1 MKILI
6 TGADGFIGSHLVELL
21 LKKKNRV
28 RALVF
33 YNSFG
38 HNGHL
43 DYINKSKNLDIVK
56 GDIRDRTFCENI
68 CKGVDVVIHL
78 ASLISIPFSY
88 TSSQSYLDTNV
99 LGTHN
104 ICEAVR
110 KNKNKKLIVFSTSE
124 VYGTAKYVPI
134 DENHPKQP
142 QSPYSA
148 SKIAADAL
156 SMSYYYSFGIN
167 LTIIRPFNTYG
178 PRQSTRAIIPTIIS
192 QILQN
197 KKTIQLGITSTK
209 RDLTYVEDTCNAV
222 NLLLKNFNKF
232 AGETF
237 NVGSNNSISIS
248 DLVKKISKIM
258 NSNIKIIRDEKRI
271 RPLKSEVLELDCDY
285 SKLNK
290 LTGYKPTVS
299 IDMGLKKT
307 ISWLKKDFKKNKN
320 KDYSNYNI

>member
-1 MKILI
+1 MKILV

-21 LKKKNRV
+21 LKKKNKV

-43 DYINKSKNLDIVK
+43 DSINKTDNLEIVK
-56 GDIRDRTFCENI
+56 GDIRDRTFTENI
-68 CKGVDVVIHL
+68 CKGIDVVIHL

-134 DENHPKQP
+134 DENHPMQP

-197 KKTIQLGITSTK
+197 KKKIQLGITSTK
-209 RDLTYVEDTCNAV
+209 RDLTYVGDTCNAV
-222 NLLLKNFNKF
+222 NLLVKNFNKF

-248 DLVKKISKIM
+248 DMVKRISKIM
-258 NSNIKIIRDEKRI
+258 NLNIKIIRDEKRI

-290 LTGYKPTVS
+290 LTGYKPSVS
-299 IDMGLKKT
+299 MDMGLKKT
-307 ISWLKKDFKKNKN
+307 ILWLKKDFIKNKN